1 MHTCKVAIL
10 GAGNGAH
17 AMAGHLSMQGVPVRL
32 YNRFEEEIVAM
43 REHGGVTV
51 EGAVEGFGP
60 LELVTTDP
68 APVVGWAD
76 ILMVVVPAFAHRL
89 IAETCAPHL
98 RDGQILILNPG
109 RTGGALEFASALRE
123 RGVRARVIVAE
134 TQSLIYA
141 CRLSRP
147 AAVRITGI
155 KKQIRLAAFPT
166 SETAAV
172 IEAVKPLY
180 PQFRPAANVL
190 ETSFDNIGAVF
201 HPGTVVLNANRIE
214 AGEDFEFY
222 RSMTPSVTH
231 FLEVIDQERL
241 AVARA
246 FGVEL
251 DSAREWLQRSYE
263 GVAGETLHERIQSNR
278 AYEGIK
284 APKSLKVRHLL
295 EDIPTGLVPL
305 ASLGA
310 LAGIPTPACRAVTDI
325 GCVLLDRDFWS
336 EGRSA
341 RNLGLLG
348 MSVEEIRGFVDTGNR
363 GG

>member
-1 MHTCKVAIL
+1 MHTRKVAIL

-17 AMAGHLSMQGVPVRL
+17 AMAGHLSMNGVPVRL
-32 YNRFEEEIVAM
+32 YNRFEEEIAAM
-43 REHGGVTV
+43 REQGGVTV

-60 LELVTTDP
+60 IELVTTEP
-68 APVVGWAD
+68 APVIGWAD

-109 RTGGALEFASALRE
+109 RTGGALEFANTLRE
-123 RGVRARVIVAE
+123 EGVRARVTVAE
-134 TQSLIYA
+134 AQSLIYA

-147 AAVRITGI
+147 ALVRITGI
-155 KKQIRLAAFPT
+155 KKQIRLAAFPA

-180 PQFRPAANVL
+180 PQFGPAANVL

-214 AGEDFEFY
+214 AGEDFQFY
-222 RSMTPSVTH
+222 RSMTPAVTR

-251 DSAREWLQRSYE
+251 DSAREWLRRSYE
-263 GVAGETLHERIQSNR
+263 GVVGETLYERILSNR

-284 APKSLKVRHLL
+284 APKSLEVRHLQ

-305 ASLGA
+305 ASLGE
-310 LAGIPTPACRAVTDI
+310 LGGVPTPACRAVIDI
-325 GCVLLDRDFWS
+325 GCVLLGRDFWS
-336 EGRSA
+336 EGRNA
-341 RNLGLLG
+341 HNLGLSG
-348 MSVEEIRGFVDTGNR
+348 MSVGDIRKYVNTGVR
-363 GG
+363 GA